1 MRFPKLHAAVLLST
15 FRTLQ
20 PGALLEVE
28 LLKKCTAVT
37 QSTCGSQNVKN
48 TSGSEHFWQLSR
60 WAACGCSAKHISK
73 SKCPKQCMFRALL
86 EVCCSKSDRDC
97 GAKWMSKSK
106 CQNTTSS
113 EFFYTFNRPT
123 VIFHGNRNGCC
134 KKWAKREGFVAV
146 SKTLAGV
153 DLQRCILLGRGN
165 TRDASV
171 RHVRKSGRWFPW
183 KGCILE
189 CRIFRFAKTI
199 LRDRHRTS
207 HDLVSLFQGHAQ
219 YFGEMG
225 WKITKRTGSGP
236 SALHGRISFAPQGRF
251 LSEVS
256 QNCLVLIFWGSLAKF
271 CRLEL
276 WTSTRIQLLPV
287 R

>member
-1 MRFPKLHAAVLLST
+1 
-15 FRTLQ
+15 
-20 PGALLEVE
+20 
-28 LLKKCTAVT
+28 
-37 QSTCGSQNVKN
+37 
-48 TSGSEHFWQLSR
+48 
-60 WAACGCSAKHISK
+60 
-73 SKCPKQCMFRALL
+73 MFGALL

-97 GAKWMSKSK
+97 GAKWISKSK

-113 EFFYTFNRPT
+113 DFFYTFNRPT

-189 CRIFRFAKTI
+189 CRIFRFAKII
-199 LRDRHRTS
+199 LRDRHKTS

-225 WKITKRTGSGP
+225 WKNHKMHWFGP
-236 SALHGRISFAPQGRF
+236 I
-251 LSEVS
+251 
-256 QNCLVLIFWGSLAKF
+256 SLARAHQLCTPRPIF
-271 CRLEL
+271 IRSLAEL
-276 WTSTRIQLLPV
+276 FGFDFLRKSREILSFGAVNFYPHTIASRQVGTQKET
-287 R
+287 